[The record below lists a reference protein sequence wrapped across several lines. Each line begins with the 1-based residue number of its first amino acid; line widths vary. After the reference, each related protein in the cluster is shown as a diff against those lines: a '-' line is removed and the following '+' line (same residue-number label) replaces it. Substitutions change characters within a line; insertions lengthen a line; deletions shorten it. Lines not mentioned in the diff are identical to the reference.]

1 MKGEQIPVKILSLR
15 MIANVSPALR
25 SALGLDA
32 RHRALG
38 LISADSDDATYLA
51 LDEATKAAN
60 VDVVYARS
68 LYAGAANA
76 TTRLAGEVI
85 GILGGE
91 NPSDILSA
99 LRSAQAFLSGSVGFR
114 SANDANGVVYL
125 AHCVASCGS
134 YLASV
139 AHVPVGQAL
148 AYLIAPPVP
157 ALLGLDAALKAAGV
171 ELAEFYAPPTE
182 TNFAGALLTGTR
194 SACLAACTAFAEAVC
209 EAAARP
215 LEAEGTRRNDH
226 GI

>member
-114 SANDANGVVYL
+114 SADEAGGVVYL

-148 AYLIAPPVP
+148 AYLIAPPVE
-157 ALLGLDAALKAAGV
+157 AVLALDAALKVSDV
-171 ELAEFYAPPTE
+171 ELADFFAPPSE
-182 TNFAGALLTGTR
+182 TNFAGALLTGTQ
-194 SACLAACTAFAEAVC
+194 SACKAACDAFAAAVC
-209 EAAARP
+209 AV
-215 LEAEGTRRNDH
+215 AEKPIELGGWNY
-226 GI
+226 GA

>member
-1 MKGEQIPVKILSLR
+1 MKGERIAVKILSMR

-25 SALGLDA
+25 SALGLQA
-32 RHRALG
+32 RHRAVG

-85 GILGGE
+85 GILGAE

-99 LRSAQAFLSGSVGFR
+99 LRSAQAFLDGSVGFR
-114 SANDANGVVYL
+114 SADDAGSVVYL

-148 AYLIAPPVP
+148 AYLIAPPVE
-157 ALLGLDAALKAAGV
+157 AVLALDAALKVSDV
-171 ELAEFYAPPTE
+171 ELAEFFAPPSE
-182 TNFAGALLTGTR
+182 TNFAGALLTGTQ
-194 SACLAACTAFAEAVC
+194 SACKAACDAFAAEVCAVAQAPI
-209 EAAARP
+209 ELGGWNYGA
-215 LEAEGTRRNDH
+215 
-226 GI
+226 

>member
-1 MKGEQIPVKILSLR
+1 MKGERIAVKILSLR

-25 SALGLDA
+25 NALGLQA
-32 RHRALG
+32 QHRAVG

-60 VDVVYARS
+60 VDVIYARS

-85 GILGGE
+85 GILGAE
-91 NPSDILSA
+91 NPSDVLSA
-99 LRSAQAFLSGSVGFR
+99 LRTAQAFLTGSVGFR
-114 SANDANGVVYL
+114 SADDAGSVVYL

-148 AYLIAPPVP
+148 AYLIAPPVE
-157 ALLGLDAALKAAGV
+157 AVLALDAALKVSDV
-171 ELAEFYAPPTE
+171 ELAEFFAPPSE
-182 TNFAGALLTGTR
+182 TNFAGALLTGTQ
-194 SACLAACTAFAEAVC
+194 SACKAACDAFAAEVCAVAQTPI
-209 EAAARP
+209 ELGGWNYGA
-215 LEAEGTRRNDH
+215 
-226 GI
+226 

>member
-1 MKGEQIPVKILSLR
+1 MKGDRIAVKILSLR

-25 SALGLDA
+25 SALGLQPQ
-32 RHRALG
+32 HRAVG

-85 GILGGE
+85 GILGAE
-91 NPSDILSA
+91 NPSDVLSA
-99 LRSAQAFLSGSVGFR
+99 LRTAQAFLTGSVGFR
-114 SANDANGVVYL
+114 SADDTGSVVYL

-148 AYLIAPPVP
+148 AYLIAPPVE
-157 ALLGLDAALKAAGV
+157 AVLALDAALKVSDV
-171 ELAEFYAPPTE
+171 ELAEFFAPPSE
-182 TNFAGALLTGTR
+182 TNFAGALLTGTQ
-194 SACLAACTAFAEAVC
+194 SACKAACDAFAAEVCAVAQTPI
-209 EAAARP
+209 ELGGWNYGA
-215 LEAEGTRRNDH
+215 
-226 GI
+226 

>member
-1 MKGEQIPVKILSLR
+1 MKGERIAVKILSLR
-15 MIANVSPALR
+15 MIANISPALR
-25 SALGLDA
+25 NALGLQA
-32 RHRALG
+32 QHRAVG

-85 GILGGE
+85 GILGAE
-91 NPSDILSA
+91 NPSDVLSA
-99 LRSAQAFLSGSVGFR
+99 LRTAQAFLSGSVGFR
-114 SANDANGVVYL
+114 SADDAGSVVYL

-148 AYLIAPPVP
+148 AYLIAPPVE
-157 ALLGLDAALKAAGV
+157 AVLALDAALKVSDV
-171 ELAEFYAPPTE
+171 ELAEFFAPPSE
-182 TNFAGALLTGTR
+182 TNFAGALLTGTQ
-194 SACLAACTAFAEAVC
+194 SACKAACDAFAAEVCAVAQTPI
-209 EAAARP
+209 ELGGWNYGA
-215 LEAEGTRRNDH
+215 
-226 GI
+226 

>member
-25 SALGLDA
+25 SALGLDV

-99 LRSAQAFLSGSVGFR
+99 LRSAQAFLSGGVGFR
-114 SANDANGVVYL
+114 SADDANGVVYL

-148 AYLIAPPVP
+148 AYLIAPPVE
-157 ALLGLDAALKAAGV
+157 AVLALDAALKVSDV
-171 ELAEFYAPPTE
+171 ELAEFFAPPSE
-182 TNFAGALLTGTR
+182 TNFAGALLTGTQ
-194 SACLAACTAFAEAVC
+194 SACKAACDAFAAAVC
-209 EAAARP
+209 SV
-215 LEAEGTRRNDH
+215 AEKPIELGGWNY
-226 GI
+226 GA

>member
-1 MKGEQIPVKILSLR
+1 MKGDRIAVKILSLR

-25 SALGLDA
+25 SALGLQPQ
-32 RHRALG
+32 HRAVG

-85 GILGGE
+85 GILGAE
-91 NPSDILSA
+91 NPSDVLSA
-99 LRSAQAFLSGSVGFR
+99 LRTAQAFLTGSVGFR
-114 SANDANGVVYL
+114 SADDAGSVVYL

-148 AYLIAPPVP
+148 AYLIAPPVE
-157 ALLGLDAALKAAGV
+157 AVLALDAALKVSDV
-171 ELAEFYAPPTE
+171 ELAEFFAPPSE
-182 TNFAGALLTGTR
+182 TNFAGALLTGTQ
-194 SACLAACTAFAEAVC
+194 SACKAACDAFAAEVCAVAQTPI
-209 EAAARP
+209 ELGGWNYGA
-215 LEAEGTRRNDH
+215 
-226 GI
+226 

>member
-25 SALGLDA
+25 SALGLNA

-114 SANDANGVVYL
+114 SADDANGVVYL

-139 AHVPVGQAL
+139 AHVPIGQAL
-148 AYLIAPPVP
+148 AYLIAPPVE
-157 ALLGLDAALKAAGV
+157 AVLALDAALKVSDV
-171 ELAEFYAPPTE
+171 ELAEFFAPPSE
-182 TNFAGALLTGTR
+182 TNFAGALLTGTQ
-194 SACLAACTAFAEAVC
+194 SACKAACDAFAAAVC
-209 EAAARP
+209 TV
-215 LEAEGTRRNDH
+215 AEKPIELGGWNY
-226 GI
+226 GA